1 MSQNQIFNMQR
12 FGLLINHDVRE
23 NWRKI
28 LLSLGGLLGAL
39 IIIGLF
45 YAVTNF
51 QGADDIDP
59 EWLRHIGE
67 RMALTEV
74 IFFTI
79 IMFFAGAY
87 VASTAFKSFSSAPS
101 ALSSIM
107 IPASQFEKFMV
118 KWLVAVPCFFII
130 YVAFAMFADWV
141 RVAFIDMNYHVEVST
156 FDWNKLFFHSEEIA
170 FKHFSL
176 IGIMTFF
183 CVQSFFL
190 LGSIVWPR
198 VSFLKTFVSLFALG
212 LVYGWFNFWFYDL
225 LEKPDTMFVAPEWL
239 ENGDLVATLVVLA
252 LTVLSLFNYC
262 LTFMRFREAET
273 IVRW

>member
-1 MSQNQIFNMQR
+1 MTQNQIFCPQR
-12 FGLLINHDVRE
+12 FGLLIKRDVRQ

-45 YAVTNF
+45 YAVTNC
-51 QGADDIDP
+51 QGAADFDSERI
-59 EWLRHIGE
+59 RHIGE

-74 IFFTI
+74 IFFTV

-87 VASTAFKSFSSAPS
+87 VASTAFKSFSSAPE
-101 ALSSIM
+101 ALSSMM

-130 YVAFAMFADWV
+130 YVVFAMFADWV
-141 RVAFIDMNYHVEVST
+141 RVAFIEMHYHIEVST
-156 FDWNKLFFHSEEIA
+156 FDWNQLFFHSEEIA
-170 FKHFSL
+170 FKQFSL
-176 IGIMTFF
+176 VGIMAFLW
-183 CVQSFFL
+183 VQSFFL

-198 VSFLKTFVSLFALG
+198 VSYMKTFVTLFALG
-212 LVYGWFNFWFYDL
+212 LIYGWFDFWFYDL
-225 LEKPDTMFVAPEWL
+225 LEKPGMMFVAPEWL
-239 ENGDLVATLVVLA
+239 DNGDLLPNLIVLA
-252 LTVLSLFNYC
+252 LTVLTLFNYC